1 MSKGKPR
8 WYPNKPQNRYGKKCE
23 YYEETDSGYGYCE
36 ALFTMKNPTV
46 VCKGNPHNCC
56 KVRYSEMARKNGKQ
70 YNDYWKNEVELERL
84 QEEYRKNHEQ

>member
-1 MSKGKPR
+1 MGKGKPR

-23 YYEETDSGYGYCE
+23 YYEGNDDGQGCCE

-56 KVRYSEMARKNGKQ
+56 KVKYSEMARMNGKQ
-70 YNDYWKNEVELERL
+70 YNDYWENEVELEKL
-84 QEEYRKNHEQ
+84 QEEYRKNHE